1 MSERSG
7 LRRDKAFKLKIS
19 LKLFLCY
26 LLIFSNQVEQW
37 LNDKFMAGLIGPNT
51 LVAEMLNV
59 RFQKNM

>member
-7 LRRDKAFKLKIS
+7 LRRDKALAITM
-19 LKLFLCY
+19 LR
-26 LLIFSNQVEQW
+26 ITFSNQVEQW

-59 RFQKNM
+59 RFQKNMWNPEKSV

>member
-7 LRRDKAFKLKIS
+7 LRRDKALAITM
-19 LKLFLCY
+19 LR
-26 LLIFSNQVEQW
+26 ITFSNQVEQW